1 MNPHTLTVLEFEKV
15 RRMLLRWAFSSLGKA
30 RIEALHPSLPMDEVR
45 LSLDRISEWKS
56 LELAGEGPS
65 PDPIEDLAPL
75 FHRLSRSEGALAGI
89 DLWRFLPLLQQ
100 LSRLRRILRPEVA
113 DRRPLLQELLA
124 PLEDFSELSRRL
136 ERSLSSTGEVRSEA
150 SPALARARQ
159 DLFDAQQQASELLDG
174 MLSRLPAS
182 AREESFVT
190 LRDGR
195 YVVSVRA
202 QHREAF
208 RGLLHGRSQT
218 GQSLFVEPLEALDAN
233 NSVSD
238 RREKAR
244 LVEARVLAEL
254 TDALRN
260 RVDALERAYQCVGA
274 CDVVR
279 AGAKLAIDL
288 RAQPP
293 ELNRSRVLR
302 IVQGRHP
309 ILAEAEARGGTKVVP
324 LDLNLEGTRPVLL
337 LSGPNM
343 GGKTV
348 ALKTVGLLVLMAR
361 AGLHVPAA
369 PGTDLPLVD
378 EVFVDLGDE
387 QSIEADLST
396 FAGHLKNVG
405 ALWDRATA
413 ESLIL
418 LDELGGAT
426 DPEEG
431 AALAT
436 AVLDEM
442 GKRGALTV
450 ATTHLTS
457 LKVFVQERPEMQ
469 NAAMEFDSVSL
480 EPRYRLEVGGP
491 GRSRAFDI
499 ARRVLPGS
507 GLLARAQ
514 QFRSSRLVEM
524 DRIFERV
531 DEERRLLEMERD
543 ALADERRRESEAAD
557 RRERQAER
565 LRERIEALRRAR
577 HDAVERVVEEARRE
591 VTELRQ
597 RLEVELSQRG
607 ERALQAARGAEREL
621 HETVANLR
629 QSEGRRSGSI
639 SNRLRPEQVRE
650 GIEAWLPELRAVVR
664 VERVSAETRK
674 ARVEWHGRH
683 LEVPFGAL
691 ESIPENH
698 ARTSTGGVRLTEAP
712 DEVVAPEVD
721 LRGHR
726 ADDAI
731 EMLERYLDRAAIG
744 GRMQVRIIHGKGTGT
759 LKREVERLLQKHSL
773 VESFRSGEQTEGGWG
788 VTIVELGHQAL

>member
-1 MNPHTLTVLEFEKV
+1 M
-15 RRMLLRWAFSSLGKA
+15 MLRWAFSSLGKE
-30 RIEALHPSLPMDEVR
+30 RIESLHPSLSMDEVR
-45 LSLDRISEWKS
+45 LSLARISEWKS
-56 LELAGEGPS
+56 LELRGEAPS

-75 FHRLSRSEGALAGI
+75 FHRLARSDGALAGV
-89 DLWRFLPLLQQ
+89 DLYRFLPLLQQ
-100 LSRLRRILRPEVA
+100 LGRLRKILRPETA
-113 DRRPLLQELLA
+113 EMRPLLQELLA
-124 PLEDFSELSRRL
+124 PLEDFSELTRRL
-136 ERSLSSTGEVRSEA
+136 ERSLSSSGEVRSEA

-159 DLFDAQQQASELLDG
+159 ELFEAQQQASELLDG
-174 MLSRLPAS
+174 MLDRLPAS
-182 AREESFVT
+182 AREEAFVT

-202 QHREAF
+202 QHKESF

-218 GQSLFVEPLEALDAN
+218 GQSVFVEPLEALDAN
-233 NSVSD
+233 NRVAD
-238 RREKAR
+238 RREEAR
-244 LVEARVLAEL
+244 LAEGRVLAEL
-254 TDALRN
+254 TDALRG
-260 RVDALERAYQCVGA
+260 RVDSLERAYRCVGE
-274 CDVVR
+274 CDAVR
-279 AGAKLAIDL
+279 AGAKLALEL
-288 RAQPP
+288 RAEAP
-293 ELNRSRVLR
+293 ELNRNRVLR

-309 ILAEAEARGGTKVVP
+309 ILAEAEARGGSKVVP
-324 LDLNLEGTRPVLL
+324 LDLELEGSRPVLL
-337 LSGPNM
+337 VSGPNM

-396 FAGHLKNVG
+396 FAGHLRNVG
-405 ALWDRATA
+405 EMWERATSD
-413 ESLIL
+413 SLVL

-431 AALAT
+431 AAIAT

-442 GKRGALTV
+442 GKRGALTI

-469 NAAMEFDSVSL
+469 NAAMEFDAVSL
-480 EPRYRLEVGGP
+480 EPRYRLEIGGP

-507 GLLARAQ
+507 GLLERAQ
-514 QFRSSRLVEM
+514 QFRSSHLVEM

-531 DEERRLLEMERD
+531 DEERRLLEAERS
-543 ALADERRRESEAAD
+543 ALAEERRREAEAAD

-565 LRERIEALRRAR
+565 LRERIQALRQAR
-577 HDAVERVVEEARRE
+577 NEAVERAVDRARRE
-591 VTELRQ
+591 VSEIRQ
-597 RLEVELSQRG
+597 RLEAELRARG

-621 HETVANLR
+621 QETVVNLR
-629 QSEGRRSGSI
+629 QSEGRRSRPASA
-639 SNRLRPEQVRE
+639 RLRPEQVQE
-650 GIEAWLPELRAVVR
+650 GIEAWLPDLRAVVR
-664 VERVSAETRK
+664 VERVSPESRK

-691 ESIPENH
+691 EAVPGDQP
-698 ARTSTGGVRLTEAP
+698 RTPTGGVRLTDAP
-712 DEVVAPEVD
+712 EEVVSPEID

-731 EMLERYLDRAAIG
+731 ETLERYLDRAAIG
-744 GRMQVRIIHGKGTGT
+744 GRTQVRIIHGKGTGT
-759 LKREVERLLQKHSL
+759 LKREVERLLQKHPL

-788 VTIVELGHQAL
+788 VTIAELGRRAV